1 MKKKLANLIL
11 KKYFTLSHPASYS
24 GIPKFKKSLEEE
36 GINVSY
42 NAIRNLLKNN
52 LHYVTNFIKRKKF
65 KTRHLYSDGYGI
77 ECYSDTCFL
86 TVEKGVQFK
95 FLLLCDNHTRYVYGA
110 PLEGLKP
117 GGPSLDSLKK
127 AFARILKRSPQ
138 WAIIRVDRDPAITAL
153 KLRTL
158 LRNISF

>member
-1 MKKKLANLIL
+1 M
-11 KKYFTLSHPASYS
+11 
-24 GIPKFKKSLEEE
+24 
-36 GINVSY
+36 
-42 NAIRNLLKNN
+42 
-52 LHYVTNFIKRKKF
+52 
-65 KTRHLYSDGYGI
+65 
-77 ECYSDTCFL
+77 
-86 TVEKGVQFK
+86 QFK
-95 FLLLCDNHTRYVYGA
+95 FLRLCDNHTRYVYGA

-158 LRNISF
+158 LRNISYCKLEEAQSTWPTSNISLEP